1 MGIVWHEPC
10 SNEIKIKTKMKVTLL
25 FSFLFVSLLSYSQP
39 ENAQIQVIDGKRYYV
54 HFVQGGNTL
63 YGIHNLYK
71 VPVEDIVAANP
82 ETASGLKEGQRI
94 LIPIKGVE
102 SLPENLVLHTVVSK
116 ETLYGISKKYDVTI
130 DRLVELNPGIETGLN
145 EGQEI
150 KIPVK
155 MPVGK
160 GEPLKVQQ
168 KEFKISFTD
177 SIVKHT
183 VLKGETLYSISK
195 RFMVPESEIR
205 RANTMKNDKIRPG
218 DVLNIPIKK
227 ERIEKVEIR
236 KIESI
241 KPKTGFDGKAPIID
255 SLLLFKKK
263 EKYNVAVLMPL
274 FLDKPEGYNPK
285 ISDMA
290 AEFYMGVKAALDSLD
305 RMGLKAKVYI
315 HDSQN
320 DSTAVMELLKKPEFE
335 KVDLIIGPFYGS
347 NSEYVANWCRARGVR
362 MVCPFA
368 TNYEIL
374 RDNPFIYEAVTSEVT
389 LSEGLAKHLLRNFG
403 EEQVILVKPT
413 DPQDMN
419 SYDAFRNAYIRDT
432 TRTKGPKLME
442 TTFEDFSTF
451 IKSDVNTHI
460 VYLTNDKAQAMEFVN
475 NVNKSGYKS
484 GTGKI
489 TIYGTK
495 DWANFSNVSAAYK
508 NKFNFQF
515 ATSFDLNYENERTK
529 NFHKKFRTAYSAD
542 LTKMAIQGFDV
553 TLYFCQTLLL
563 QKKPSSGLMN
573 KIKMEQKGLGNGYEN
588 TNCIIVRQVDYEL
601 IKVAEIND

>member
-1 MGIVWHEPC
+1 
-10 SNEIKIKTKMKVTLL
+10 MKVILL
-25 FSFLFVSLLSYSQP
+25 FSFLCINLLSLAQP
-39 ENAQIQVIDGKRYYV
+39 ENAQIEVIEGKRYYV

-82 ETASGLKEGQRI
+82 ETANGLKEGQRI

-102 SLPENLVLHTVVSK
+102 SLPENLVLHTVVAK
-116 ETLYGISKKYDVTI
+116 ETLYGISKKYNVTI

-155 MPVGK
+155 MPVGQ

-177 SIVKHT
+177 SLIQHT

-205 RANTMKNDKIRPG
+205 RVNTLKNDKIRPG

-236 KIESI
+236 QIETINPGSVSNQSKQ
-241 KPKTGFDGKAPIID
+241 KPPIID

-263 EKYNVAVLMPL
+263 EKYNVAILMPL

-290 AEFYMGVKAALDSLD
+290 AEFYMGAKAALDSLD
-305 RMGLKAKVYI
+305 KMGMKAKVYI

-320 DSTAVMELLKKPEFE
+320 DSTAVAELLRKPEFQ
-335 KVDLIIGPFYGS
+335 KMDLIIGPFYGT
-347 NSEYVANWCRARGVR
+347 NSEYVANWCRQNAVR

-374 RDNPFIYEAVTSEVT
+374 RENPFIYEAVTSDVT
-389 LSEGLAKHLLRNFG
+389 LSEGLAKHLLRNF
-403 EEQVILVKPT
+403 EKEQVILVKPT
-413 DPQDMN
+413 DPQDLN
-419 SYDAFRNAYIRDT
+419 CYDAFRNAYMKDT
-432 TRTKGPKLME
+432 LRKNGPKLLE

-451 IKSDVNTHI
+451 IKTDVNTHI
-460 VYLTNDKAQAMEFVN
+460 VYLSNDKAQAMEFVN
-475 NVNKSGYKS
+475 TVNKSSHKS
-484 GTGKI
+484 GSGKI

-495 DWANFSNVSAAYK
+495 DWANFSNITAAYK

-515 ATSFDLNYENERTK
+515 ATSFDLNYDSERTK
-529 NFHKKFRTAYSAD
+529 AFHKKFRTAYSAD
-542 LTKMAIQGFDV
+542 LTKMAIQGYDV
-553 TLYFCQTLLL
+553 TMFFCQTLLL

-573 KIKMEQKGLGNGYEN
+573 SIRMEQKGTGNGYEN
-588 TNCIIVRQVDYEL
+588 TNCIIVKQVDYDL